1 MTAVVDVQFLD
12 VPTGCWR
19 STVTAVTARSLVH
32 STVDTNSLIQYLP
45 RRSSMNCDPQ
55 FSNTDRQTDIYNYS
69 IDRVYD
75 HTIAVNKYSTYVRR
89 MVLLLQMFRY
99 EVDALHGS
107 EELRRERGSVVA
119 VVDDVVARSEH
130 VRVAAHGV
138 RSGVPRVLPKQLPE
152 GVADL
157 KDRNQFI
164 GNLVGWIDI
173 HNTIHAS

>member
-1 MTAVVDVQFLD
+1 M
-12 VPTGCWR
+12 
-19 STVTAVTARSLVH
+19 
-32 STVDTNSLIQYLP
+32 
-45 RRSSMNCDPQ
+45 
-55 FSNTDRQTDIYNYS
+55 
-69 IDRVYD
+69 
-75 HTIAVNKYSTYVRR
+75 AVNKYSTYVRR

-157 KDRNQFI
+157 KDTNQFI

-173 HNTIHAS
+173 NNTIHAS